1 MVPNSPIHA
10 LGDQADGVRDLMI
23 DVVRS
28 RHDRFA
34 AAHQV
39 SGSRYAMGFGAQ
51 WRDLLD
57 DACAA
62 LTERGFQSHKLAPG
76 GHKVGIVNGCLVYV
90 WRVPDGANAA
100 KNFASSPTRQN
111 GFGAPTPPAGLWEP
125 RFDEDIHS
133 IDAASASTDFESA
146 ETAALMAAARGP
158 MPLVLVMVHSAPWQ
172 LQKIEWAVAELDREG
187 GVEFHGLDSIWE
199 LELIAE
205 GPASAVEAFDQGSPV
220 DVDVELRTQERPG
233 TDA

>member
-1 MVPNSPIHA
+1 MVPNSPARA

-23 DVVRS
+23 EVVRS

-34 AAHQV
+34 AAHQM

-62 LTERGFQSHKLAPG
+62 LTERGFQSHRLAPG
-76 GHKVGIVNGCLVYV
+76 GHKVGVVSGCLVYV
-90 WRVPDGANAA
+90 WRVPEEPNAV

-111 GFGAPTPPAGLWEP
+111 GFIAPTPPAGLWEP
-125 RFDEDIHS
+125 SFDEDVHPIE
-133 IDAASASTDFESA
+133 AATTDVEPEEA
-146 ETAALMAAARGP
+146 AALMAAVGDP
-158 MPLVLVMVHSAPWQ
+158 MALVLVMVHSVPSQ
-172 LQKIEWAVAELDREG
+172 LQKIEWAVADLDGDGNVELQG
-187 GVEFHGLDSIWE
+187 KDSIWE
-199 LELIAE
+199 PELVAE
-205 GPASAVEAFDQGSPV
+205 DATSTVEAFDQGSPV
-220 DVDVELRTQERPG
+220 NVDLELRTQERPG

>member
-1 MVPNSPIHA
+1 MVPNSPAHA

-34 AAHQV
+34 AAHQM

-62 LTERGFQSHKLAPG
+62 LTERGFESYKLAPG
-76 GHKVGIVNGCLVYV
+76 GQKVGIVSGCLIYV
-90 WRVPDGANAA
+90 WRVPEDPNAV

-111 GFGAPTPPAGLWEP
+111 GFVSPTPPAGLWEAS
-125 RFDEDIHS
+125 FDEGVDPIE
-133 IDAASASTDFESA
+133 AAATDVEPA
-146 ETAALMAAARGP
+146 ETAALMVAVGDP
-158 MPLVLVMVHSAPWQ
+158 MPLVLVMVHSVPWQ
-172 LQKIEWAVAELDREG
+172 LQKIEWAVAELDGEG
-187 GVEFHGLDSIWE
+187 KVELRGRDSIWE
-199 LELIAE
+199 PELVAE
-205 GPASAVEAFDQGSPV
+205 DAASTVEAFDQGSPV
-220 DVDVELRTQERPG
+220 KVDLAPRTQERPG